1 MKEAVWERVD
11 GYLSLALH
19 ATDPILDAVLE
30 ASREAGIPAIQVSPL
45 QGKLLMLLARI
56 QGARSILEIGTLAA
70 YSTIWLARGLA
81 AGGSIVTLE
90 ADARHAKIAEANIA
104 RAGFGDRVEL
114 RLGRALKTLPALAG
128 EGRAPFDLVFI
139 DADKKNIP
147 EYFSWS
153 LKLSRPGA
161 LIIVDNVVRD
171 GELVDEEN
179 REANI
184 EGVRRFLAMAGREG
198 SVEGTALQTVGVK
211 GYDGFAVLRVKD

>member
-211 GYDGFAVLRVKD
+211 GYDGFAVLRVRD

>member
-1 MKEAVWERVD
+1 MNEGLWERVD
-11 GYLSLALH
+11 GYLGQVLH
-19 ATDPILDAVLE
+19 ASDPTLDAVLK
-30 ASREAGIPAIQVSPL
+30 ASSEAGVPPIQVSPL
-45 QGKLLMLLARI
+45 QGKLLMLMARVL
-56 QGARSILEIGTLAA
+56 GARSILEIGTLAG

-90 ADARHAKIAEANIA
+90 ADTHHAKIAEANIA

-114 RLGRALKTLPALAG
+114 RLGRALKTLPALAA
-128 EGRAPFDLVFI
+128 EARAPFDLVFI

-147 EYFSWS
+147 DYFSWS

-171 GELVDEEN
+171 GDLVDEKN

-184 EGVRRFLAMAGREG
+184 EGVRRFLAMAGQEQR
-198 SVEGTALQTVGVK
+198 VEGTALQTVGIK
-211 GYDGFAVLRVKD
+211 GYDGFAILRVRD